1 MKKVVLL
8 LFSLAVTTIAMA
20 QNGYRVEIKQ
30 VFPKNASIYSNAF
43 DFKREMDEA
52 IVAQTAKLNANSN
65 YQVLVTT
72 PSGKESR
79 NIQNITWIQTVN
91 GAKTYHKKQT
101 SPSRLYDAPTVW
113 EGYSCNIDGSRKGKA
128 TKRSFIYR
136 VAFADNPKDFK
147 TPFVE
152 EDVATAE
159 AQRLFDE
166 SVLDNSKLV
175 EVVVYRFEGNEAV
188 ECDRKTNKEAYL
200 AYKAQ
205 QEKPKGKTQVTISAD
220 SVQLQVLQFKATM
233 AFIEGHKD
241 SLDICA
247 VRNCREALEKA
258 SLIPD
263 SVFVA
268 EKLDS
273 LYKTVLLDD
282 ILVDNTHR
290 KKVNKYIKNIEK
302 SDKTTNKKTCLLSNT
317 KRIVDFLCPNK
328 PKNKK
333 K

>member
-1 MKKVVLL
+1 MKKAVLL
-8 LFSLAVTTIAMA
+8 LFALAVTAVSMA

-30 VFPKNASIYSNAF
+30 VYPKNASVYSNAF
-43 DFKREMDEA
+43 DFKREMDDA
-52 IVAQTAKLNANSN
+52 IVTQTAKLNANNN
-65 YQVLVTT
+65 YQILLTT
-72 PSGKESR
+72 PSGKETR

-166 SVLDNSKLV
+166 SVLDNTKLV
-175 EVVVYRFEGNEAV
+175 EVVVYRFEGNEAT
-188 ECDRKTNKEAYL
+188 ETYRKTNKETYL
-200 AYKAQ
+200 AYQAQ
-205 QEKPKGKTQVTISAD
+205 KEKPKEKTQVNISQD
-220 SVQLQVLQFKATM
+220 SIQQLVLQFKATM
-233 AFIEGHKD
+233 AFIGEHKD
-241 SLDICA
+241 SLGICG
-247 VRNCREALEKA
+247 VRNCREALEKV
-258 SLIPD
+258 SLMPD

-273 LYKTVLLDD
+273 IYCAVLLNDVID
-282 ILVDNTHR
+282 KRHG
-290 KKVNKYIKNIEK
+290 KKVKESIKNIEK
-302 SDKTTNKKTCLLSNT
+302 SDKTTDRGTCLRSNT
-317 KRIVDFLCPNK
+317 KRIVEVLCPNN
-328 PKNKK
+328 PKK
-333 K
+333 KKK